1 MRILSPRSDSGI
13 RGLDDA
19 IRDPFEGEGGDDL
32 ANENRGHHAGH
43 EDNDDENGNGAVELD
58 ALEAEELETVEAT
71 ESATMLV
78 DETSEIREIRRS
90 EMNLDIEAE
99 QMRGDE
105 FVCRSCFLRLKKV
118 QLAADALCRD
128 CA

>member
-1 MRILSPRSDSGI
+1 M
-13 RGLDDA
+13 DDT
-19 IRDPFEGEGGDDL
+19 IRDPFDREGGNDL
-32 ANENRGHHAGH
+32 DNENPDGQAG
-43 EDNDDENGNGAVELD
+43 DGDDDDENGDGAVELD

-78 DETSEIREIRRS
+78 DETGEIREIRRS
-90 EMNLDIEAE
+90 EMNLDIKAE
-99 QMRGDE
+99 EMRGDE

>member
-1 MRILSPRSDSGI
+1 MGDTE
-13 RGLDDA
+13 
-19 IRDPFEGEGGDDL
+19 PFDREGGNDL
-32 ANENRGHHAGH
+32 DSEDPGGRAAT

-58 ALEAEELETVEAT
+58 ALEAEELETVETT

-78 DETSEIREIRRS
+78 DETTEIREIRRS
-90 EMNLDIEAE
+90 EMNLDTKAE
-99 QMRGDE
+99 EMRGDE

-118 QLAADALCRD
+118 QLAGDALCRD

>member
-1 MRILSPRSDSGI
+1 M
-13 RGLDDA
+13 DDTT
-19 IRDPFEGEGGDDL
+19 RDRFDRDDDDEEDEHGEG
-32 ANENRGHHAGH
+32 
-43 EDNDDENGNGAVELD
+43 VVLD
-58 ALEAEELETVEAT
+58 ALEAEELETVET
-71 ESATMLV
+71 IESATMLV

-90 EMNLDIEAE
+90 EMNIDIEAE

-118 QLAADALCRD
+118 QLAVPTDPICRD

>member
-1 MRILSPRSDSGI
+1 MDDTIRYPFDRDGGSD
-13 RGLDDA
+13 LDSENV
-19 IRDPFEGEGGDDL
+19 RDGAGD
-32 ANENRGHHAGH
+32 
-43 EDNDDENGNGAVELD
+43 EDNDDENGNGPVELD

>member
-1 MRILSPRSDSGI
+1 MDDTTRER
-13 RGLDDA
+13 LD
-19 IRDPFEGEGGDDL
+19 RDDDDDL
-32 ANENRGHHAGH
+32 DREEPDGRADDE
-43 EDNDDENGNGAVELD
+43 DENGGGVVLD
-58 ALEAEELETVEAT
+58 ALEAEELETVETT

-78 DETSEIREIRRS
+78 DETTEIREIRRS

-118 QLAADALCRD
+118 QLAVPTDLICGD

>member
-1 MRILSPRSDSGI
+1 M
-13 RGLDDA
+13 DDT
-19 IRDPFEGEGGDDL
+19 IRDPIDRDGDNNMDSESLGG
-32 ANENRGHHAGH
+32 RAGD
-43 EDNDDENGNGAVELD
+43 EDSDDENGNGGVELD
-58 ALEAEELETVEAT
+58 ALEAEELEAVETT

-78 DETSEIREIRRS
+78 DETTEIREIRRS

>member
-1 MRILSPRSDSGI
+1 MRILAPRSDWGN
-13 RGLDDA
+13 RGLDDT
-19 IRDPFEGEGGDDL
+19 IRDRLDGEDSDLDGDEGNG
-32 ANENRGHHAGH
+32 
-43 EDNDDENGNGAVELD
+43 DENGNGAVELD

>member
-1 MRILSPRSDSGI
+1 MRILSPRSDWGN
-13 RGLDDA
+13 RGLDDT
-19 IRDPFEGEGGDDL
+19 IRDPFDRDGGNDDS
-32 ANENRGHHAGH
+32 ENLGGRAGD
-43 EDNDDENGNGAVELD
+43 EENDDENGNGAVELD
-58 ALEAEELETVEAT
+58 ALEAEELEAVEAT

>member
-1 MRILSPRSDSGI
+1 MRILSPRSDWGN
-13 RGLDDA
+13 RGLDDT
-19 IRDPFEGEGGDDL
+19 IRDPLDRDGGNDL
-32 ANENRGHHAGH
+32 DSANLDGRAGD
-43 EDNDDENGNGAVELD
+43 EDNDDENGNGPVELD

>member
-1 MRILSPRSDSGI
+1 M
-13 RGLDDA
+13 DDT
-19 IRDPFEGEGGDDL
+19 IRDPFDRDGGDDL
-32 ANENRGHHAGH
+32 DSENPGGRAGD
-43 EDNDDENGNGAVELD
+43 EDNDDENGNGPVELD

-118 QLAADALCRD
+118 QLAADAICRD

>member
-1 MRILSPRSDSGI
+1 MRILSPRSDSGN

-19 IRDPFEGEGGDDL
+19 IRDPSEGEGGNDL
-32 ANENRGHHAGH
+32 SNENRGHQAGH

-78 DETSEIREIRRS
+78 DETTEIREIRRS

-118 QLAADALCRD
+118 QLVADALCRD

>member
-1 MRILSPRSDSGI
+1 MDDTI
-13 RGLDDA
+13 REPFDQQDGN
-19 IRDPFEGEGGDDL
+19 DPG
-32 ANENRGHHAGH
+32 NENVGGRAGAG
-43 EDNDDENGNGAVELD
+43 DNDDENGNGGVKLD
-58 ALEAEELETVEAT
+58 ALEAEELETVET
-71 ESATMLV
+71 IESATMLV

-99 QMRGDE
+99 EMLGDA

>member
-1 MRILSPRSDSGI
+1 MSAAEPAQG
-13 RGLDDA
+13 
-19 IRDPFEGEGGDDL
+19 
-32 ANENRGHHAGH
+32 
-43 EDNDDENGNGAVELD
+43 DNDDENGNGGVKLD
-58 ALEAEELETVEAT
+58 ALEAEELETVET
-71 ESATMLV
+71 IESATMLV

-99 QMRGDE
+99 KMRGDE

>member
-1 MRILSPRSDSGI
+1 MGDT
-13 RGLDDA
+13 
-19 IRDPFEGEGGDDL
+19 DPFDREGGNDL
-32 ANENRGHHAGH
+32 DSEDQGGRAAD
-43 EDNDDENGNGAVELD
+43 EDNDGEYGNGPVELD
-58 ALEAEELETVEAT
+58 ALEAEELETVEEI

-90 EMNLDIEAE
+90 EMNLDTKAE
-99 QMRGDE
+99 EMRGDE

-118 QLAADALCRD
+118 QMAADSLCRD